1 MRKMSVTRAE
11 RRKKEIARAKQRT
24 NLRDEMRVLPFETED
39 GLLAQ
44 TKIGGKIASTTVK
57 GSWNK

>member
-1 MRKMSVTRAE
+1 MRMSFTRAE
-11 RRKKEIARAKQRT
+11 RRKKEIARAKERT
-24 NLRDEMRVLPFETED
+24 NLRYKMRVLPFETED
-39 GLLAQ
+39 GIKAQ

>member
-1 MRKMSVTRAE
+1 MKMSYNRAA
-11 RRKKEIARAKQRT
+11 RRKKEIARAKERT
-24 NLRDEMRVLPFETED
+24 NLRYKMRVLPFETED
-39 GLLAQ
+39 ELKAQ